1 MSPDLTTMLERV
13 IRLREELAARRPT
26 PAQLDEIEDVL
37 TEGYAHALDGDAWST
52 RTEER
57 LLNSFRGSNTRVCAR
72 DQIAA
77 MAERSSVQR
86 ELLELRRE
94 LTELWSERDR
104 LRSGSRRA

>member
-13 IRLREELAARRPT
+13 MRLREELAARRPT
-26 PAQLDEIEDVL
+26 PALLAEIEDVL

-72 DQIAA
+72 DQQAV
-77 MAERSSVQR
+77 MAERSGVQR
-86 ELLELRRE
+86 ELVELRRE
-94 LTELWSERDR
+94 LTELWRERDR